1 MDAQVNL
8 AEQTIYHN
16 AEYPSRLTLPIIPR

>member
-8 AEQTIYHN
+8 AEQTIHHN
-16 AEYPSRLTLPIIPR
+16 AEYPSRVTLPVIPR